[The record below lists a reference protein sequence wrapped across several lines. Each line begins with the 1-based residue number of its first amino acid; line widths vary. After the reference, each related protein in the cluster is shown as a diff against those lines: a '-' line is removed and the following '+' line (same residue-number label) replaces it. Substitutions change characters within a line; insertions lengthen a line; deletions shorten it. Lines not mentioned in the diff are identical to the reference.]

1 MNRNPFQVDLKIVDL
16 KIVDL
21 KIKALVLAVSVLML
35 SACARQEKR
44 VAVIETDLGTIKF
57 ELLEEESPVTSEN
70 FRLLA
75 ERGFYDGLIFHRTIN
90 GFMIQG
96 GDPNGNGT
104 GGETATGAPLPNEIN
119 PNSDLYKG
127 GYQRGLVAVANKGTP
142 ETGSSQFFIM
152 HQQRPLPSS
161 YTIFGRVVEGMEVVD
176 KIATVP
182 TSPPTNRPASPV
194 VMKKVY
200 IQ

>member
-1 MNRNPFQVDLKIVDL
+1 MNKNPFQ
-16 KIVDL
+16 VDL
-21 KIKALVLAVSVLML
+21 KIKALVLAISVLML

-57 ELLEEESPVTSEN
+57 ELLEEESPVTAEN

-75 ERGFYDGLIFHRTIN
+75 EQGFYDGLIFHRTIN

-104 GGETATGAPLPNEIN
+104 GGKTATGAPLPNEIDRN
-119 PNSDLYKG
+119 AELYKG
-127 GYQRGLVAVANKGTP
+127 GYQRGLVAVANRGTP
-142 ETGSSQFFIM
+142 ETGTSQFFIM
-152 HQQRPLPSS
+152 HQQYPLQPN

>member
-1 MNRNPFQVDLKIVDL
+1 MKRSPFQVDLKV
-16 KIVDL
+16 
-21 KIKALVLAVSVLML
+21 KALVLAVCVLTL
-35 SACARQEKR
+35 SACAREEKR
-44 VAVIETDLGTIKF
+44 LAVIETDLGTIKF
-57 ELLEEESPVTSEN
+57 ELLEGESPVTAEN

-96 GDPNGNGT
+96 GDPKGNGS

-119 PNSDLYKG
+119 PNSELYKG

-152 HQQRPLPSS
+152 HQQRPLPPS
-161 YTIFGRVVEGMEVVD
+161 YTIFGRVVEGMEVVN

>member
-1 MNRNPFQVDLKIVDL
+1 MTANPFQVDLKIRTL
-16 KIVDL
+16 I
-21 KIKALVLAVSVLML
+21 LAISVLML
-35 SACARQEKR
+35 SACARQEAR

-57 ELLEEESPVTSEN
+57 ELLEKESPKTAEN

-75 ERGFYDGLIFHRTIN
+75 EQGFYDGLIFHRTIN

-104 GGETATGAPLPNEIN
+104 GGKTATGEPLPNEIDA
-119 PNSDLYKG
+119 NSELYKG
-127 GYQRGLVAVANKGTP
+127 GYQRGLVAVANRGTP
-142 ETGSSQFFIM
+142 ETGTSQFFIM
-152 HQQRPLPSS
+152 HGPRPLPPS

-194 VMKKVY
+194 VMRKVY

>member
-1 MNRNPFQVDLKIVDL
+1 MNRNPFQVDLKV
-16 KIVDL
+16 
-21 KIKALVLAVSVLML
+21 KAIVLAVSVLML
-35 SACARQEKR
+35 SACARQEEKR

-57 ELLEEESPVTSEN
+57 ELLEEESPVTAEN

-119 PNSDLYKG
+119 PNSELYKS
-127 GYQRGLVAVANKGTP
+127 GYQRGFVAVANKGTP

-152 HQQRPLPSS
+152 HQQRPLSPS

-176 KIATVP
+176 KIATIP

-194 VMKKVY
+194 AMKKVY
-200 IQ
+200 IQQ

>member
-1 MNRNPFQVDLKIVDL
+1 MNRNPFQ
-16 KIVDL
+16 VDL

-152 HQQRPLPSS
+152 HQQRPLPPS